1 MRLTYPFST
10 SPGLRELYT
19 TRKPPGGKG
28 GQGVSDEEAEPG
40 RYSGSGRYDVGHWLE
55 DLDTFAGT
63 WVAGWDGSPLPY
75 VVGGGLGGPTLQPQL
90 CLSPLMHHVCL
101 ELCLFPVQRTWPAA
115 TATSAAATRRW

>member
-63 WVAGWDGSPLPY
+63 WVAGWDGGQDGWRAGTI
-75 VVGGGLGGPTLQPQL
+75 VFF
-90 CLSPLMHHVCL
+90 LSTIFTFFSTP
-101 ELCLFPVQRTWPAA
+101 P
-115 TATSAAATRRW
+115 